1 MDLINQQKI
10 SCVDE
15 SSSAMDRAQ
24 AVATNLYPNF
34 LRRLLK
40 SHVTGEFRLNLP
52 KPFCD
57 AHLPKQSCVLV
68 LSDENDREYN
78 TKYAVGKNR
87 LTSGWKSFSIAHK
100 LLEGDILVFQLI
112 EPCKFKVYIVKATRL
127 TQVDGATTTALPNQN
142 FHPKSIEAVKTEP
155 EQENTNPTEYPHEH
169 DYYSEIANGKRSSE
183 YSLINVKDVKGF
195 KDFTIYVDGIS
206 IDSEM
211 PIQCKAKYYE
221 LCKSRNMFLHEN
233 LVQGLNGK
241 LAAEMISETIK
252 IADAIRAV
260 DSKTAPA
267 RMEGWDKT
275 LKAFEDL
282 GMVVGFLRVRI
293 HELLSISRENQ
304 ASVRLKR
311 VERDGAEEE
320 MRALD
325 VKLSRVKTRIEKIDS
340 EIDALAAEN
349 EGLDPVFKEIAHCPW

>member
-142 FHPKSIEAVKTEP
+142 FHP
-155 EQENTNPTEYPHEH
+155 N
-169 DYYSEIANGKRSSE
+169 EIANGKRSSE